1 MATKFCHCIPSK
13 EACGHFVKKVHLC
26 AMPSSTVAP
35 LSSPP
40 ILGLTGG
47 IAAGKSMVARALAA
61 CGAAV
66 WDADAAA
73 KAVYTTNAKLRERMV
88 LRWGKDVGRFNH
100 EGILVDIERQRL
112 ADIVFRSK
120 DELAWLEEQVHPAVA
135 SMFDSWQAAKVG
147 RQTPL
152 YVVRE
157 AAILFETGM
166 HDRCDL
172 VATVE
177 APEPLRVTRACER
190 GTRRGQAVNEED
202 VLARMA
208 QQWSASKRIGLA
220 EVHLVN
226 DGQVALMPQIL
237 TLHRHMMSLR

>member
-1 MATKFCHCIPSK
+1 MEGAIRCAMATKFCHCIPSK

-40 ILGLTGG
+40 VLGLTGG

-73 KAVYTTNAKLRERMV
+73 KAVYTTDAKLRERMV

-120 DELAWLEEQVHPAVA
+120 DELAWLAKLA
-135 SMFDSWQAAKVG
+135 SNPMPTTASKPSCPHRTQQGMLRQEALCSWQFPKG
-147 RQTPL
+147 KCLPRQ
-152 YVVRE
+152 
-157 AAILFETGM
+157 
-166 HDRCDL
+166 
-172 VATVE
+172 
-177 APEPLRVTRACER
+177 
-190 GTRRGQAVNEED
+190 
-202 VLARMA
+202 
-208 QQWSASKRIGLA
+208 
-220 EVHLVN
+220 
-226 DGQVALMPQIL
+226 
-237 TLHRHMMSLR
+237 HMCLCSWLCLW